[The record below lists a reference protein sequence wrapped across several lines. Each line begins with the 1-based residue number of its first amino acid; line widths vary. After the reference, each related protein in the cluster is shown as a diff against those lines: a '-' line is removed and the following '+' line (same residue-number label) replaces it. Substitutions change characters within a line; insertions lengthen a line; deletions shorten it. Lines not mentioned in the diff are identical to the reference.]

1 MSGRIGKPSVLQTG
15 VLHTLHPVQDR
26 RGVILTSRIPAAFG
40 QITVGDDDPEA
51 IEPPENLQ

>member
-1 MSGRIGKPSVLQTG
+1 MFCAGA
-15 VLHTLHPVQDR
+15 
-26 RGVILTSRIPAAFG
+26 AAFG